1 MPHLTH
7 SLSGKTALVTSGAH
21 GVGAAVARALA
32 ADGADIAVG
41 YSSAVLEAEALV
53 RELKGLGAR
62 AIAFPAD
69 QTNPAQAK
77 RLIHQVIDTFGRLDV
92 LVDDNGTAEPLGAYV
107 RTHFA
112 NPAASRA
119 AGPGFTVGARPRRL
133 TI

>member
-1 MPHLTH
+1 MANPSQ

-21 GVGAAVARALA
+21 GVGAAIARALA
-32 ADGADIAVG
+32 ADGADIAIG
-41 YSSAVLEAEALV
+41 YSSSVLKAEALV
-53 RELKGLGAR
+53 RELKSLGAR

-92 LVDDNGTAEPLGAYV
+92 LVDDAGVAEPLGAYV
-107 RTHFA
+107 RNHFPS
-112 NPAASRA
+112 PAPSRA
-119 AGPGFTVGARPRRL
+119 AGSRFTVGERPRRL

>member
-1 MPHLTH
+1 MTTTSQ
-7 SLSGKTALVTSGAH
+7 SLIGKTALVTSGAH

-32 ADGADIAVG
+32 ADGADIAIG
-41 YSSAVLEAEALV
+41 YSSSVLKAEALV

-92 LVDDNGTAEPLGAYV
+92 LVDDAGVAEPLDSYV

-112 NPAASRA
+112 NPGASRA
-119 AGPGFTVGARPRRL
+119 AGSRFTVGERPRRL

>member
-1 MPHLTH
+1 MANL
-7 SLSGKTALVTSGAH
+7 SQSFSGKTALVTSGVH

-41 YSSAVLEAEALV
+41 YADSVLKAEALV

-92 LVDDNGTAEPLGAYV
+92 LVDDSGAAEPLGAYV
-107 RTHFA
+107 RTHFSS
-112 NPAASRA
+112 PATSRA
-119 AGPGFTVGARPRRL
+119 AGSGFTVGARPRRL